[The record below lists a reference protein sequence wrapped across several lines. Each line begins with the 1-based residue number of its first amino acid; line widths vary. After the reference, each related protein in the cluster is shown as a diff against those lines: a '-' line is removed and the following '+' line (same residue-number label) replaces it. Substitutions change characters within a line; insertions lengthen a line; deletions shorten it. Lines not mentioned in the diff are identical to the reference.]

1 MSRESIAFY
10 STSIAAEKTAS
21 EIMTLLARAGA
32 TAILSEYGAPN
43 QPGEPG
49 KLAAVSFR
57 IKTEFGV
64 LTFRLP
70 ANVDGV
76 SAVLMRSTSIPR
88 ALRNSRAQ
96 AQRVAWRIIL
106 HWLDAQLAMIAA
118 GLVDLE
124 QVFLPYAQDVAGVTV
139 YDRIK
144 DSRFKFL
151 NLLPD
156 KT

>member
-1 MSRESIAFY
+1 MTRESIAFY
-10 STSIAAEKTAS
+10 TTTIDAGKSAS
-21 EIMTLLARAGA
+21 EISQMLAAAGA
-32 TAILSEYGAPN
+32 IAILSEYGPEA
-43 QPGEPG
+43 G
-49 KLAAVSFR
+49 KLAAISFR

-76 SAVLMRSTSIPR
+76 YAILQRSGQIPR
-88 ALRNSRAQ
+88 SLRTSRAQ
-96 AQRVAWRIIL
+96 AYRVAWRIL
-106 HWLDAQLAMIAA
+106 RHWTDAQLAMIAA

-144 DSRFKFL
+144 SQRFKFL
-151 NLLPD
+151 NLPE
-156 KT
+156 KS

>member
-1 MSRESIAFY
+1 MNRESIAFY
-10 STSIAAEKTAS
+10 STSISAEKTVS

-32 TAILSEYGAPN
+32 IAILSEYGAPN

-49 KLAAVSFR
+49 KLVAISFR

-76 SAVLMRSTSIPR
+76 YAVLSRSTSIPR
-88 ALRNSRAQ
+88 ALRTSRAQ
-96 AQRVAWRIIL
+96 AYRVAWRIIL

-118 GLVDLE
+118 GLVDIQE
-124 QVFLPYAQDVAGVTV
+124 VFLPYAQDIAGVTV
-139 YDRIK
+139 YDHFKGR
-144 DSRFKFL
+144 RFESY
-151 NLLPD
+151 LLPD